1 MGSRISGLPICANI
15 APSFIRIN
23 AANETAVYAFL
34 EDKIA
39 FGDIYKVVTSVLE
52 SMGPEDDF
60 TLDNL
65 LSIDRWAREK
75 ATSLML

>member
-1 MGSRISGLPICANI
+1 MA
-15 APSFIRIN
+15 N

-34 EDKIA
+34 DDKIA

-65 LSIDRWAREK
+65 LAIDRWAREK
-75 ATSLML
+75 ATSLMV

>member
-1 MGSRISGLPICANI
+1 MKLQ
-15 APSFIRIN
+15 F
-23 AANETAVYAFL
+23 YAFL

>member
-1 MGSRISGLPICANI
+1 MKSVVPVVLSLLYLTQLMKLQ
-15 APSFIRIN
+15 F
-23 AANETAVYAFL
+23 YAFL

-60 TLDNL
+60 TLDNF
-65 LSIDRWAREK
+65 IIHR
-75 ATSLML
+75 

>member
-1 MGSRISGLPICANI
+1 MQLMKRQ
-15 APSFIRIN
+15 
-23 AANETAVYAFL
+23 YMHFL

-39 FGDIYKVVTSVLE
+39 FGDIYKVVTFVLE

-65 LSIDRWAREK
+65 LWPSIDGPVKRQHR
-75 ATSLML
+75 

>member
-1 MGSRISGLPICANI
+1 MKWADQ
-15 APSFIRIN
+15 
-23 AANETAVYAFL
+23 AVLNQLCLIYAFL
-34 EDKIA
+34 DDKIA

-65 LSIDRWAREK
+65 LAIDRWAREK
-75 ATSLML
+75 ATSLMV